1 MTKVLNLI
9 FSVAPMMEWT
19 DTHYRSLARIITAR
33 IITKHA
39 LLYTEMIPTP
49 TPYYGNTPHK
59 HLAYTPDEHPVTV
72 QLGGSTHPL
81 CGAWGYGWIFY
92 CPITKEIISIC

>member
-1 MTKVLNLI
+1 MTKVLNRI

-19 DTHYRSLARIITAR
+19 DTHYRALVRIITAR

-49 TPYYGNTPHK
+49 TLYYGNTPHK
-59 HLAYTPDEHPVTV
+59 HLTYTPTLSLYSWTDLPIHYAKH
-72 QLGGSTHPL
+72 GGMD
-81 CGAWGYGWIFY
+81 GFF
-92 CPITKEIISIC
+92 ITRLQKR